1 MRQLLLYLFIF
12 NMGYI
17 YAQEQIRIIKP
28 IAKTEAD
35 SVKRNFKVCE
45 PISEPYK
52 KAIYTTL
59 LYFPEL
65 EESKLKFKEKRLKTT
80 MNAQPNVWSLIFK
93 NRRKRT
99 YVVRINNGER
109 DSTIHTANISFNA
122 QVGVFGHE
130 FCHFVD
136 YSERSFF
143 GVLGRLFAYTSKK
156 KKAAFEKEMDTNTI
170 ERGLGWQLYDWSD
183 YTLNHSNANYKYKRL
198 KEEIYLKPEDIKIIL
213 EKNSY

>member
-1 MRQLLLYLFIF
+1 
-12 NMGYI
+12 MGYI
-17 YAQEQIRIIKP
+17 YAQEQIRIIQP
-28 IAKTEAD
+28 ITITEAD
-35 SVKRNFKVCE
+35 SAKQNFKVCE
-45 PISEPYK
+45 PVSELYK

-93 NRRKRT
+93 NRSKRT

-170 ERGLGWQLYDWSD
+170 KRGLGWQLYDWSD
-183 YTLNHSNANYKYKRL
+183 YALNQSNANYKYKRL